1 MSLKKRKTM
10 CTEEEEAS
18 LTAEAIF
25 HIMNHALRPLISMS
39 ELIIE
44 NTRLIHQNF
53 STLEYRIQRM
63 ETQIERLSKEIA
75 DLHIHALNG
84 TIREDPPYVHY

>member
-10 CTEEEEAS
+10 CSDTEVSITTED
-18 LTAEAIF
+18 IF
-25 HIMNHALRPLISMS
+25 NIINHAIRPLISMS
-39 ELIIE
+39 EIIIE
-44 NTRLIHQNF
+44 NTRLLHQHL

-63 ETQIERLSKEIA
+63 ENQIERLSKEIA